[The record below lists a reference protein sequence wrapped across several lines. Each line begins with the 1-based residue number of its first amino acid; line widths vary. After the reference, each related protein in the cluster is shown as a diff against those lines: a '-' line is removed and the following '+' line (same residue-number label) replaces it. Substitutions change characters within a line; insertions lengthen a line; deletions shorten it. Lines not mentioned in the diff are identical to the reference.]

1 MFRQKQEINNLLQQ
15 ILDAA
20 ILLLAFWG
28 AHTLR
33 SAWTEWFNLEIKI
46 PPFSTHLWM
55 VLIIVPFG
63 PLFLGMQGFYQ
74 HPLQKNPARSL
85 SQILRALIWLGLLV
99 GVCVLSLRLELPSR
113 GVLVLFVAAGTLF
126 LLAKDYILRL
136 RASHLAAHG
145 QLSEPVLLAGLPVD
159 MERLVASFSTAQ
171 KLQINVVDRIDI
183 SEQPISALVD
193 ALHRH
198 SVTRVIFAAGHGQ
211 LDRVQA
217 AIEAC
222 ETEGV
227 EAWMMADFIRTAIA
241 RPTFDMLGERPMLV
255 FRTTSD
261 ASWELLAKRVLDIL
275 GAIVGLILL
284 SPFLL
289 AIAIVIKLGSP
300 GPVLFRQQRGGL
312 HGRPFTMLKFRSM
325 VVDAEERK
333 TALVQLNK
341 MEGPVFKVD
350 GDPRVTRFGQWLR
363 KTSLDESAA
372 ALQCPARRDEPG
384 RPAPAAARRDRAHR
398 DSRATPAPERAAGP
412 DLPVANQRA
421 QRDHQLRRVGA
432 ARSGVHRQLVA
443 LARHQD
449 PLPHRAGG
457 AHRLGRPL
465 RGCGPGNSPGFDWHP
480 RAGAPRSAA
489 HA

>member
-33 SAWTEWFNLEIKI
+33 TAWSEWFNLEIKI

-99 GVCVLSLRLELPSR
+99 GVCVMFLRLELPSR
-113 GVLVLFVAAGTLF
+113 GVLILFVVGGTLL

-145 QLSEPVLLAGLPVD
+145 KLREPVLLAGLPMD

-171 KLQINVVDRIDI
+171 KLQINVVGRIDI

-193 ALHRH
+193 ALHEH
-198 SVTRVIFAAGHGQ
+198 SVTRVIFAAAHGQ
-211 LDRVQA
+211 LERVQA

-241 RPTFDMLGERPMLV
+241 RPTFDMLGDRPMLV

-261 ASWELLAKRVLDIL
+261 ASWELLAKRVLDIF
-275 GAIVGLILL
+275 GASVGLLL
-284 SPFLL
+284 FSPVLL
-289 AIAIVIKLGSP
+289 AIAIIIKLGSP

-350 GDPRVTRFGQWLR
+350 SDPRVTGFGLWLR
-363 KTSLDESAA
+363 KTSLDELPQLYNVLRGEMS
-372 ALQCPARRDEPG
+372 LVGPRPLPLDEIARIEI
-384 RPAPAAARRDRAHR
+384 
-398 DSRATPAPERAAGP
+398 
-412 DLPVANQRA
+412 RA
-421 QRDHQLRRVGA
+421 QRRRLSVPPGLTCLWQISGRNEITSFDEWVRLDLAYIDGWSLWLDIKILFRTVPVVLTGLGA
-432 ARSGVHRQLVA
+432 R
-443 LARHQD
+443 
-449 PLPHRAGG
+449 
-457 AHRLGRPL
+457 
-465 RGCGPGNSPGFDWHP
+465 
-480 RAGAPRSAA
+480 
-489 HA
+489 

>member
-28 AHTLR
+28 AYALR
-33 SAWTEWFNLEIKI
+33 SASSEWFNLEIKI

-99 GVCVLSLRLELPSR
+99 GVCVMFLRLELPSR
-113 GVLVLFVAAGTLF
+113 AVLILFVAGGTLL
-126 LLAKDYILRL
+126 LLAKDYVLRL

-145 QLSEPVLLAGLPVD
+145 QLTEPVLLAGLPED
-159 MERLVASFSTAQ
+159 MERLVASFTSAQ
-171 KLQINVVDRIDI
+171 KLQLEVVGRIDI
-183 SEQPISALVD
+183 STLPISALID
-193 ALHRH
+193 ALHQH

-261 ASWELLAKRVLDIL
+261 ASWELLAKRVLDIWP
-275 GAIVGLILL
+275 ARSMGLVLL
-284 SPFLL
+284 SPFLAV

-300 GPVLFRQQRGGL
+300 GPVLLCG
-312 HGRPFTMLKFRSM
+312 
-325 VVDAEERK
+325 
-333 TALVQLNK
+333 NN
-341 MEGPVFKVD
+341 
-350 GDPRVTRFGQWLR
+350 
-363 KTSLDESAA
+363 AA
-372 ALQCPARRDEPG
+372 ACMDG
-384 RPAPAAARRDRAHR
+384 H
-398 DSRATPAPERAAGP
+398 SR
-412 DLPVANQRA
+412 
-421 QRDHQLRRVGA
+421 
-432 ARSGVHRQLVA
+432 
-443 LARHQD
+443 
-449 PLPHRAGG
+449 
-457 AHRLGRPL
+457 
-465 RGCGPGNSPGFDWHP
+465 C
-480 RAGAPRSAA
+480 
-489 HA
+489 

>member
-15 ILDAA
+15 TLDAA
-20 ILLLAFWG
+20 LLLLAFWG
-28 AHTLR
+28 AHSLR
-33 SAWTEWFNLEIKI
+33 TAWTEWLHLEVQI

-55 VLIIVPFG
+55 ILIIVPFG

-99 GVCVLSLRLELPSR
+99 GVCVMFLRLELPSR
-113 GVLVLFVAAGTLF
+113 SVLILFVAGGTLL
-126 LLAKDYILRL
+126 LLAKDYVLRL

-145 QLSEPVLLAGLPVD
+145 KLSEPVLLAGLPED
-159 MERLVASFSTAQ
+159 MERLVASFTTAQ
-171 KLQINVVDRIDI
+171 KLQIDVVGRIDI
-183 SEQPISALVD
+183 STQPISALVD
-193 ALHRH
+193 ALHQH
-198 SVTRVIFAAGHGQ
+198 SVTRVIFAAAHGQ
-211 LDRVQA
+211 LERVQA

-241 RPTFDMLGERPMLV
+241 RPTFDMLGDRPMLV

-261 ASWELLAKRVLDIL
+261 ASWELLAKRVLDIF
-275 GAIVGLILL
+275 GAGVGLVLL

-289 AIAIVIKLGSP
+289 AIAVGIKLSSS
-300 GPVLFRQQRGGL
+300 GPILFWQQRGGL

-350 GDPRVTRFGQWLR
+350 GDPRVTGFGHWLR
-363 KTSLDESAA
+363 KTSLDELPQLYNVLRGDMS
-372 ALQCPARRDEPG
+372 LVGPRPLPLDEIARIE
-384 RPAPAAARRDRAHR
+384 
-398 DSRATPAPERAAGP
+398 S
-412 DLPVANQRA
+412 RA
-421 QRDHQLRRVGA
+421 QRRRLSVPPGLTCLWQISGRNEITSFDEWVRLDLAYIDSWSLWLDVKILFRTVPVVLSGLGA
-432 ARSGVHRQLVA
+432 R
-443 LARHQD
+443 
-449 PLPHRAGG
+449 
-457 AHRLGRPL
+457 
-465 RGCGPGNSPGFDWHP
+465 
-480 RAGAPRSAA
+480 
-489 HA
+489 